1 MLPDPGGLANR
12 HRRAARGTI
21 ERRSGYSPDNT
32 GNNHENCNPF
42 IGNGACAR
50 QHGGTRASPGIGR
63 LRNRYRSFRRLIHRS
78 GRYDQ
83 RAAHLEQHRSPGAR
97 AQAIATN
104 GSTQPAIHGWRVAG
118 SRNALTLI
126 LQVRTWGRVN
136 VFAVCIG
143 HHAASRRLSL
153 HGVVFDIFV
162 SGPETSAAVESS

>member
-1 MLPDPGGLANR
+1 MIWDSVKSCAIGCMIAELSGLSLSWPRSLSQLVSLRKPDPGGLANR

-118 SRNALTLI
+118 SRNALT
-126 LQVRTWGRVN
+126 
-136 VFAVCIG
+136 
-143 HHAASRRLSL
+143 
-153 HGVVFDIFV
+153 
-162 SGPETSAAVESS
+162 